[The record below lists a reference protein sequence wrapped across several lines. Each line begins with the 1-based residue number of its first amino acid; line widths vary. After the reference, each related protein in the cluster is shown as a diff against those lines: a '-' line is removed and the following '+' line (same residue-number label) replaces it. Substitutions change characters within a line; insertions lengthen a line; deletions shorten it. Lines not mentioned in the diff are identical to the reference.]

1 MKKTLRKIKQN
12 LMERQKLEHVEEKK
26 AWKMDSSPG
35 ALMEEYELMNQHKYR
50 IYMSNIDKALK
61 NFEYSSEWADLISAL
76 GKLNKVISSYPQYQI
91 IPRRIKISKRLAQC
105 MHPALPSGVHLKA
118 LETYDVIFSNTG
130 TERLA
135 TELFIYSAGL
145 FPLLGYA
152 AMNVRPTLLGIYEK
166 YFVPLGERLRP
177 ALSGFLSGVLPGYE
191 SGLDHF
197 DRTNSLLN
205 LVSAAVNPFCFYTCL
220 WECVATNAS
229 IRLPAVSYILDHY
242 HKKIPMEEQKYFLGK
257 NHDVL
262 MAGLCAC
269 LNDNVI
275 LVQRN
280 TLEFLLLGFPM
291 HTKLVSS
298 VDLVRLVTNA
308 LNTILRRDMS
318 LNRRLYSWLLG
329 TEVGSGRSPVEEL
342 PPMSDSKESYFQRYS
357 QGILIKALNQ
367 TLKNSLNCDPVDLR
381 PYRILISLLDK
392 VEIGPVVLD
401 EVLCDVIRTM
411 CLSGGNTEV
420 GKSAN
425 LLFATFDPAYIWIY
439 MSGLYE
445 RACKARSGK
454 SKLTLNLKEKTNFG
468 QDVQP
473 EVDSGPPCLAE
484 VCYLTEFLLE
494 TISLETYNET
504 TRVHLPKVFLAITQ
518 MLTIY
523 SENLTHDEVRASL
536 KLCMKIVSRVQP
548 MITSPARHN
557 STTKRGVENA
567 EEALDREQ
575 EGTSGLEKSKSDS
588 KLNQSLLEEAL
599 MTRSNSNHSMS
610 KKSPKKTKKSKSY
623 SKLQELDKDICSDTG
638 QLIIPSALST
648 PNLEFQNNSGKK
660 AKKKSPIAKLRSKSK
675 TPDLSP
681 QIAEDSNVETTPEP
695 TSIVSESG
703 ASCADEEA
711 KSEPRE
717 TSMKEYSI
725 LEQCIRQYEIFYQ
738 IYVSKQVLQISGK
751 EGKPVTPCR
760 ITVSPE
766 IPGRSLLISEDIVEG
781 DSLDRIKDI
790 DRMFNT
796 LKVNVHC
803 RITRLQNLLYRTL
816 LRSDVEDVVEVRQSG
831 EKSVS
836 FNIEEPTKMN
846 DLDMEAAEKSVCNL
860 MNIKLSESLRNSVKL
875 ASSLLVDLSTFPNYN
890 QSLTIDK
897 RDMSIP
903 SWLKVLC
910 LVASYFRA
918 DKDLQVAAIT
928 TLFEMISLL
937 KSQIEHAT
945 SPGVTFVIMLPVMK
959 IGHVTFLENQ
969 TRVFHVLTSILWD
982 YLADTSVDRGQISSL
997 LYQLHN
1003 CLDSGLVET
1012 VIGHRMLN
1020 THREWLTEDA
1030 KGLTGQLYL
1039 DVNENSRIK
1048 TNRLLEYKTT
1058 RLSDVKVMCP
1068 PPMQN
1073 LAECG
1078 EMLTEGPSVT
1088 FRKFE
1093 LLWHLGR
1100 DRGFRGFDKTVLK
1113 MFDHLTLPPHMAMK
1127 TFVTK
1132 WLREALLRG
1141 DLSRLM
1147 QPLLLI
1153 VLASNTKRIGVVNAH
1168 LLKKGSSDSQSDIWY
1183 NPERQT
1189 DESEIIERDVYAISS
1204 EDGNIR
1210 YHLEGAKQKRS
1221 PIRSLQKKFFGV
1233 TIGNSAGKNGRPSNY
1248 ISEKNNSE
1256 HNSNISLIVNPLDTS
1271 SDVDNADSDITSL
1284 SSSAPTKLVTEDVN
1298 EAPEESPPKEESCFS
1313 SCDEEDGESST
1324 ESESET
1330 RETSVEKDD
1339 VAVAENTVCVKRFVG
1354 HCNQV
1359 AEVLTE
1365 HDRTKN
1371 RKTYH
1376 LTKSGSHVM
1385 EKLEQSFTDIAE
1397 GIGYLEESAAA
1408 EEYFSSSA
1416 DSNEDETIENILKE
1430 IISQA
1435 AENVEQEDLKRH
1447 SGASKNSIESTWSEG
1462 KEKNDSTDSFS
1473 GYDSEISENQEKRL
1487 SHDEL
1492 KQPVEAK
1499 ATQESGSED
1508 QQNSKKIQSKFNWEM
1523 AQETFR
1529 RSKQNVEILR
1539 QNSAC
1544 GKKKKNELRKAFF
1557 DKLHPLHT
1565 HMLLYYGVFDTKQ
1578 VLYSLQTIRNIV
1590 GSDFRTFLCLA
1601 MTTTLSD
1608 TQIKSLLIRHRKS
1621 IFGKGFAGMIAN
1633 TEYCHVYRGCM
1644 YLEAL
1649 VTICLYYLRSYFQKS
1664 VCEGNKLP
1672 SSEDI
1677 RGNCRIQLASI
1688 ELLTVLC
1695 TELMGVVKE
1704 MGKGL
1709 ASFIADMI
1717 GRCKLQKIVLH
1728 CILTSVHSFT
1738 FKEPVTFTDDILRF
1752 NDPDDEKLHLESF
1765 QIESLRLLLA
1775 VIKLEYEV
1783 TIQRGESDGKGAQ
1796 GSENSGGG
1804 SQSPTRPA
1812 PNTPTNVKYLPNC
1825 PVSQQPMFLSAILN
1839 ALQADHLRHL
1849 HKNWTDVVT
1858 SSLGCY
1864 AFGSLTNIVISVVHQ
1879 ICTNLDKIARIGR
1892 LTLPPDYILEQL
1904 EAMTVL
1910 SHYCLLDNTQQ
1921 MTLSH
1926 VFNQAYP
1933 PANSTTQASNP
1944 GQIFNNL
1951 VHVFLSTPVASDLS
1965 QAKTSQH
1972 MAARNAVL
1980 SHLPRIVATV
1990 AALWD
1995 NEIGQA
2001 RLVNK
2006 QLLEFLSPISLH
2018 HGVNFLA
2025 AVAVAWQQRGEQFRR
2040 QSQEESDSRKN
2051 SLTPPAKA
2059 LPQACTEQLSLVRL
2073 VSGIRIMPMDS
2084 FVQTLHQVVKSPP
2097 PIHHPPAGLSLDVSA
2112 LELFYFYMRNAS
2124 NSQLTDCWSSLLA
2137 LMRDGLALTPPAQFV
2152 LLAILSEF
2160 VQRCPQFPFPD
2171 KKDQR
2176 DLHDI
2181 TSRLVEA
2188 LSTVA
2193 GACLEQTTWLRRNLA
2208 VKEDLGTLPIDGNRN
2223 IKESTT
2229 SLIGNQLY
2237 SVQAQAVL
2245 AVVLANLLD
2254 VAYGSQEKDKI
2265 VTIVTT
2271 LMYNITPYLKNHTIR
2286 NIPSFYACSS
2296 LLASLSTYQYTRK
2309 AWRKDVLDL
2318 LLDNSFFQMDLSCLP
2333 FWKSILDSLMTYDN
2347 TTFRELMNRVSLT
2360 QTGGLNIFT
2369 SKEQEYEQR
2378 AALLKRLAFVIFCSE
2393 LDQYHKYMP
2402 EIQEQ
2407 LANSLRLE
2415 KVVPSVQAAVFLCF
2429 RVLLLRMSPD
2439 HVTSLWPI
2447 IIAEMVQVL
2456 LSIEQELKTDTEE
2469 FSQHIRVLSGLDSTW
2484 VTNTS
2489 NGLHS
2494 NGHPQWRMVQL
2505 ETAKLLELGCVLPAT
2520 NLPHFQMY
2528 RWAFVAGL
2536 NDYALDTLNGD
2547 VNVKPGVPTPSSVFI
2562 PHVTRIARLMDY
2574 RYTSHSPR
2582 PACSRKNHLVL
2593 TYQSIANLQDL
2604 YGFFSTLSVTWPPYQ
2619 FNSDVDKEVAT
2630 CLQEI
2635 ESILAADFLE
2645 KMPQSIAR

>member
-1 MKKTLRKIKQN
+1 
-12 LMERQKLEHVEEKK
+12 
-26 AWKMDSSPG
+26 MDASPG

-118 LETYDVIFSNTG
+118 LESYDVIFSNTG

-197 DRTNSLLN
+197 DRTNNLLN
-205 LVSAAVNPFCFYTCL
+205 LVCAAVNPFCFYTCL

-242 HKKIPMEEQKYFLGK
+242 HKKVPMEEQKYFLGK

-280 TLEFLLLGFPM
+280 SLEFLLLGFPM
-291 HTKLVSS
+291 HTRLIQR

-329 TEVGSGRSPVEEL
+329 TEVLNGRSPVEE
-342 PPMSDSKESYFQRYS
+342 PMPNEEDINKSYFQRYS
-357 QGILIKALNQ
+357 QGLLIKALNQ
-367 TLKNSLNCDPVDLR
+367 TLKNSLNAQPVDLR
-381 PYRILISLLDK
+381 PYKILISLLDK
-392 VEIGPVVLD
+392 VEIGPVILD

-411 CLSGGNTEV
+411 ALSGSNSEV
-420 GKSAN
+420 CKSAN
-425 LLFATFDPAYIWIY
+425 LLFATFDPAYIWTY
-439 MSGLYE
+439 MSGLYKKSCE
-445 RACKARSGK
+445 TPTGQ
-454 SKLTLNLKEKTNFG
+454 SKLTMSLRHERSEFP
-468 QDVQP
+468 V
-473 EVDSGPPCLAE
+473 VDSGPPCLAE

-504 TRVHLPKVFLAITQ
+504 TRIHLPKVFLAITQ
-518 MLTIY
+518 ML
-523 SENLTHDEVRASL
+523 SVFSDNLTHDEVTASL

-548 MITSPARHN
+548 MITSPARH
-557 STTKRGVENA
+557 SGRQSYGTA
-567 EEALDREQ
+567 EEALAKE
-575 EGTSGLEKSKSDS
+575 EGANALEKSKSDS
-588 KLNQSLLEEAL
+588 KLNQSLLEEQV
-599 MTRSNSNHSMS
+599 MTRSNSNHSMT

-623 SKLQELDKDICSDTG
+623 SKLQELDKDICTDTG

-648 PNLEFQNNSGKK
+648 PNLEFQNNQVKK
-660 AKKKSPIAKLRSKSK
+660 SKKKSPIAKLRSKSK
-675 TPDLSP
+675 TPETL
-681 QIAEDSNVETTPEP
+681 QIADDSNAETTPEP
-695 TSIVSESG
+695 TSIASEGGVSVE
-703 ASCADEEA
+703 
-711 KSEPRE
+711 EPRVELTE

-725 LEQCIRQYEIFYQ
+725 LEQCIWQYEIFYRT
-738 IYVSKQVLQISGK
+738 YVSKQVLQVRT
-751 EGKPVTPCR
+751 PTPCR

-766 IPGRSLLISEDIVEG
+766 TSARTLLISEDIIEL
-781 DSLDRIKDI
+781 DSDEFLQEI

-796 LKVNVHC
+796 LKINVHC
-803 RITRLQNLLYRTL
+803 RITKLQNLLHKTL
-816 LRSDVEDVVEVRQSG
+816 LRSDVEDDARQ
-831 EKSVS
+831 ERTVS
-836 FNIEEPTKMN
+836 FSMDQAYATDSNV
-846 DLDMEAAEKSVCNL
+846 EAAEKSVCNL
-860 MNIKLSESLRNSVKL
+860 MTVKLSESLRNAVKL

-890 QSLTIDK
+890 QSLMIDK
-897 RDMSIP
+897 KDMSIP
-903 SWLKVLC
+903 GWLKVLC
-910 LVASYFRA
+910 LVASYLKC
-918 DKDLQVAAIT
+918 DKELQIAAIT

-959 IGHVTFLENQ
+959 VGHVTFLENQ
-969 TRVFHVLTSILWD
+969 TRIFQLLTSILWD
-982 YLADTSVDRGQISSL
+982 YLADVSIDRSQISSL

-1003 CLDSGLVET
+1003 CLDSGIVET

-1020 THREWLTEDA
+1020 THKEWLAEKDSEVTTNHGNQVNQID
-1030 KGLTGQLYL
+1030 L

-1048 TNRLLEYKTT
+1048 TYRLQEYKGI
-1058 RLSDVKVMCP
+1058 RLSDVKIMCP
-1068 PPMQN
+1068 PPSVV
-1073 LAECG
+1073 EFG
-1078 EMLTEGPSVT
+1078 ELLSEGPSVT
-1088 FRKFE
+1088 FGKFE

-1100 DRGFRGFDKTVLK
+1100 DRGLRGFDKTVLK
-1113 MFDHLTLPPHMAMK
+1113 MFDHLNLPQHVGMRSCVM
-1127 TFVTK
+1127 K

-1141 DLSRLM
+1141 DLPRLL
-1147 QPLLLI
+1147 QPLLAL
-1153 VLASNTKRIGVVNAH
+1153 VMASNTKRIGVVNAH
-1168 LLKKGSSDSQSDIWY
+1168 LLKRGSVESQDIWY
-1183 NPERQT
+1183 NPERQ
-1189 DESEIIERDVYAISS
+1189 DDIDRDVYAISS

-1210 YHLEGAKQKRS
+1210 YHIEGGGKQKRS

-1233 TIGNSAGKNGRPSNY
+1233 TIGNAAGKGVKPSNY
-1248 ISEKNNSE
+1248 ITDKNNTD
-1256 HNSNISLIVNPLDTS
+1256 HTSNISLIVNPLDNS
-1271 SDVDNADSDITSL
+1271 SDVDNVDSDITSL
-1284 SSSAPTKLVTEDVN
+1284 SSSAPTKMVTEN
-1298 EAPEESPPKEESCFS
+1298 PTLGTPTKEEGFS
-1313 SCDEEDGESST
+1313 SCDEEEEPESSC
-1324 ESESET
+1324 ESESEG
-1330 RETSVEKDD
+1330 REMSVEKEIS
-1339 VAVAENTVCVKRFVG
+1339 VNESACVKRFVG
-1354 HCNQV
+1354 
-1359 AEVLTE
+1359 EVSEAFTE

-1371 RKTYH
+1371 RKTYR

-1385 EKLEQSFTDIAE
+1385 EKLELSFTDVTD
-1397 GIGYLEESAAA
+1397 GIPFLEESTAA

-1416 DSNEDETIENILKE
+1416 EDDTVENILNDM
-1430 IISQA
+1430 ITSVVQTIDGDA
-1435 AENVEQEDLKRH
+1435 AEDGDKRH
-1447 SGASKNSIESTWSEG
+1447 SGVSKNSIESMDKTE
-1462 KEKNDSTDSFS
+1462 STDSYS
-1473 GYDSEISENQEKRL
+1473 GYDSEISEKK
-1487 SHDEL
+1487 S
-1492 KQPVEAK
+1492 K
-1499 ATQESGSED
+1499 SSEVT
-1508 QQNSKKIQSKFNWEM
+1508 SKFNWEQ

-1539 QNSAC
+1539 QNTVGS
-1544 GKKKKNELRKAFF
+1544 KKRQDDLRKAFF

-1578 VLYSLQTIRNIV
+1578 VLYSLQTIRNIA

-1601 MTTTLSD
+1601 MTTTVSD
-1608 TQIKSLLIRHRKS
+1608 SQIKNLLTRHRKS
-1621 IFGKGFAGMIAN
+1621 IFGKGFAGVIAN
-1633 TEYCHVYRGCM
+1633 TEYSHVYRACM
-1644 YLEAL
+1644 FLEAL
-1649 VTICLYYLRSYFQKS
+1649 VIICLYYMRSYFQKT

-1672 SSEDI
+1672 TAEDI
-1677 RGNCRIQLASI
+1677 RGNCKIQLASI
-1688 ELLTVLC
+1688 ELLATIC
-1695 TELMGVVKE
+1695 TELMGIVKE

-1709 ASFIADMI
+1709 ASFIADMV

-1728 CILTSVHSFT
+1728 CILTSVHAFT
-1738 FKEPVTFTDDILRF
+1738 FTDPVTFTDDILRF

-1783 TIQRGESDGKGAQ
+1783 TVQKGVDSGERSHGES
-1796 GSENSGGG
+1796 SGT
-1804 SQSPTRPA
+1804 QSPTRPA
-1812 PNTPTNVKYLPNC
+1812 PSTPTNVKYLPSC

-1864 AFGSLTNIVISVVHQ
+1864 VFGSLTNIVISVVHQ
-1879 ICTNLDKIARIGR
+1879 ICTNLDKITRNSSVV
-1892 LTLPPDYILEQL
+1892 LPPDYILAQL

-1933 PANSTTQASNP
+1933 PANSTTPSSNP
-1944 GQIFNNL
+1944 SQIFNNL
-1951 VHVFLSTPVASDLS
+1951 VHVFLSTPIASDHT
-1965 QAKTSQH
+1965 QTKNSQH

-1980 SHLPRIVATV
+1980 SHLPRIVASV

-1995 NEIGQA
+1995 NELGQA

-2025 AVAVAWQQRGEQFRR
+2025 AVAVAWQQRGDQFRR
-2040 QSQEESDSRKN
+2040 VQQNPEEGESRKN
-2051 SLTPPAKA
+2051 SLTSTAKS
-2059 LPQACTEQLSLVRL
+2059 LPHACPEQLSLVKL

-2112 LELFYFYMRNAS
+2112 LELFYFYMKNAG

-2137 LMRDGLALTPPAQFV
+2137 LLRDGLALSPPAQFV
-2152 LLAILSEF
+2152 LLVILNEF
-2160 VQRCPQFPFPD
+2160 VQRCPQLPFQD

-2208 VKEDLGTLPIDGNRN
+2208 VKEDLGQMPIDGNIR
-2223 IKESTT
+2223 ESTS

-2237 SVQAQAVL
+2237 SVQAQSVL
-2245 AVVLANLLD
+2245 AAVLANLLD

-2296 LLASLSTYQYTRK
+2296 LLANLSTFQYTRK

-2318 LLDNSFFQMDLSCLP
+2318 LLDNTFFQMDMSCLP

-2347 TTFRELMNRVSLT
+2347 TTFRELMNRVSMT
-2360 QTGGLNIFT
+2360 QTGSLNIFT

-2393 LDQYHKYMP
+2393 HDQYHKYMP

-2536 NDYALDTLNGD
+2536 NDYASDTINGD
-2547 VNVKPGVPTPSSVFI
+2547 IHVKPGVPTPSSVFI

-2593 TYQSIANLQDL
+2593 TCQSISNLQDL

-2619 FNSDVDKEVAT
+2619 FGDADREVTT
-2630 CLQEI
+2630 CLAEI

>member
-1 MKKTLRKIKQN
+1 MKKTIRKLKRGLKQKEN
-12 LMERQKLEHVEEKK
+12 NNNNNASQPVEERIT
-26 AWKMDSSPG
+26 WTMDSSPG

-205 LVSAAVNPFCFYTCL
+205 LVCAAVNPFCFYTCL

-229 IRLPAVSYILDHY
+229 IRLPAVSYILDHF
-242 HKKIPMEEQKYFLGK
+242 HKKVPMEEQKYFLGK

-280 TLEFLLLGFPM
+280 CLEFLLLGFPM
-291 HTKLVSS
+291 HTSLVSR
-298 VDLVRLVTNA
+298 VDLVRLVTNG

-329 TEVGSGRSPVEEL
+329 TEVTNGRSPVEE
-342 PPMSDSKESYFQRYS
+342 PPPITEESSQSYFQRHS
-357 QGILIKALNQ
+357 QAILFKALNQ
-367 TLKNSLNCDPVDLR
+367 TLKNSLNHDPVDLR
-381 PYRILISLLDK
+381 PYKILISLLDK
-392 VEIGPVVLD
+392 VEIGPVILD

-411 CLSGGNTEV
+411 SLSGGYSEV

-425 LLFATFDPAYIWIY
+425 LLFATFDPAYIWTY

-445 RACKARSGK
+445 KACKAPSGK
-454 SKLTLNLKEKTNFG
+454 SKLTLSLERKDFG
-468 QDVQP
+468 KDVLP
-473 EVDSGPPCLAE
+473 EVDSGPPLLTE
-484 VCYLTEFLLE
+484 VCYLTEYLLE

-504 TRVHLPKVFLAITQ
+504 TRIHLPKVFLAITQ

-557 STTKRGVENA
+557 PMKGVEGADEVKEESGNA
-567 EEALDREQ
+567 
-575 EGTSGLEKSKSDS
+575 LEKSKSDS
-588 KLNQSLLEEAL
+588 KLNQSLLDEAV

-638 QLIIPSALST
+638 QLIIPAMST
-648 PNLEFQNNSGKK
+648 PNLEYQNNVGKK
-660 AKKKSPIAKLRSKSK
+660 GKKKSPIAKLRSKSK
-675 TPDLSP
+675 TPENTP

-703 ASCADEEA
+703 VSLGEEEA
-711 KSEPRE
+711 RVELRE

-738 IYVSKQVLQISGK
+738 IYVSKQVLQISGTDAK
-751 EGKPVTPCR
+751 TTPCR

-766 IPGRSLLISEDIVEG
+766 MTGRSLLISEDIVEG
-781 DSLDRIKDI
+781 DSVERLKEI

-803 RITRLQNLLYRTL
+803 RVSRLQSLLYRTL
-816 LRSDVEDVVEVRQSG
+816 LRSDIEHSG

-836 FNIEEPTKMN
+836 FNIAGSESEAEVA
-846 DLDMEAAEKSVCNL
+846 DLDLEAAEKGVCNL
-860 MNIKLSESLRNSVKL
+860 MSIKLSESLRNAVKL

-890 QSLTIDK
+890 QSLTVDK

-910 LVASYFRA
+910 LVASYFKA
-918 DKDLQVAAIT
+918 DKELQVAAIT

-969 TRVFHVLTSILWD
+969 TRIFQVLTSVLWD
-982 YLADTSVDRGQISSL
+982 YLADTSVDRSQISSL

-1003 CLDSGLVET
+1003 CLDSGVVET
-1012 VIGHRMLN
+1012 VIGHRMVN
-1020 THREWLTEDA
+1020 THQEWLNSEECKTMS
-1030 KGLTGQLYL
+1030 LYL
-1039 DVNENSRIK
+1039 DVNENSRVK
-1048 TNRLLEYKTT
+1048 SNRLLEYKTT
-1058 RLSDVKVMCP
+1058 RLSDVKILSL
-1068 PPMQN
+1068 Q
-1073 LAECG
+1073 ECG
-1078 EMLTEGPSVT
+1078 ELLSEGPSVT

-1100 DRGFRGFDKTVLK
+1100 DRGLRGFDKTVLK
-1113 MFDHLTLPPHMAMK
+1113 MFDHLTLPQHMAMR
-1127 TFVTK
+1127 TFVAK

-1141 DLSRLM
+1141 DLPRLL
-1147 QPLLLI
+1147 QPLLAI

-1168 LLKKGSSDSQSDIWY
+1168 LLKKGGNDSVDMWY
-1183 NPERQT
+1183 NPDRHSV
-1189 DESEIIERDVYAISS
+1189 DSEVIERDVYAISS

-1210 YHLEGAKQKRS
+1210 YHLDGAKQKKS

-1233 TIGNSAGKNGRPSNY
+1233 TIGNAAGKSGKPANY
-1248 ISEKNNSE
+1248 ITEKNSAD

-1271 SDVDNADSDITSL
+1271 SDVENVDSDIASL
-1284 SSSAPTKLVTEDVN
+1284 SSSAPTKMVSEVTV
-1298 EAPEESPPKEESCFS
+1298 EAPASPVKDESCS

-1324 ESESET
+1324 DSESET
-1330 RETSVEKDD
+1330 RDASVEKE
-1339 VAVAENTVCVKRFVG
+1339 APSVKRFVG
-1354 HCNQV
+1354 DCNQV
-1359 AEVLTE
+1359 TDILTE

-1371 RKTYH
+1371 RKTYKV
-1376 LTKSGSHVM
+1376 TKSGSHVM
-1385 EKLEQSFTDIAE
+1385 EKLELSFTEVAE
-1397 GIGYLEESAAA
+1397 GIQYLEESASA
-1408 EEYFSSSA
+1408 EEYF
-1416 DSNEDETIENILKE
+1416 NGDESVESILND
-1430 IISQA
+1430 IICQV
-1435 AENVEQEDLKRH
+1435 VEGLEGEESKRV
-1447 SGASKNSIESTWSEG
+1447 SLESTWSES
-1462 KEKNDSTDSFS
+1462 KEKTESTDSFS
-1473 GYDSEISENQEKRL
+1473 EDDSGTGG
-1487 SHDEL
+1487 
-1492 KQPVEAK
+1492 K
-1499 ATQESGSED
+1499 ASGQKDTSLT
-1508 QQNSKKIQSKFNWEM
+1508 SKFNWEM

-1539 QNSAC
+1539 QNSV
-1544 GKKKKNELRKAFF
+1544 GSKKRKDEMRRAFF

-1578 VLYSLQTIRNIV
+1578 VLYSLQTIRNII

-1601 MTTTLSD
+1601 MTTPVSD
-1608 TQIKSLLIRHRKS
+1608 TQIKGLLTRHKKS
-1621 IFGKGFAGMIAN
+1621 IFGKGFAGMIHN
-1633 TEYCHVYRGCM
+1633 TEYSHAYRGCM

-1649 VTICLYYLRSYFQKS
+1649 VTICLYYLRSYFQKT

-1672 SSEDI
+1672 CADDI

-1688 ELLTVLC
+1688 ELLTLLC
-1695 TELMGVVKE
+1695 TELMGIVKE

-1728 CILTSVHSFT
+1728 CVLTSVHSFT
-1738 FKEPVTFTDDILRF
+1738 FKDPVTFTDDTLRF
-1752 NDPDDEKLHLESF
+1752 NDPDDEKLHLEAF

-1783 TIQRGESDGKGAQ
+1783 TVQKGDSESRSQGES
-1796 GSENSGGG
+1796 SG

-1812 PNTPTNVKYLPNC
+1812 PSTPTNVKYLPNC

-1864 AFGSLTNIVISVVHQ
+1864 VFGSLTNIVISVVHQ
-1879 ICTNLDKIARIGR
+1879 ICTNLDKVTKGGRIV
-1892 LTLPPDYILEQL
+1892 LPPDYILAQL

-1951 VHVFLSTPVASDLS
+1951 VHVFLSTPVATDLS
-1965 QAKTSQH
+1965 QAKNSQH

-1980 SHLPRIVATV
+1980 SHLPRIVASV

-1995 NEIGQA
+1995 NEIGQT

-2025 AVAVAWQQRGEQFRR
+2025 AVAVAWQQRGDQFRR
-2040 QSQEESDSRKN
+2040 VQQNQEESDSRKN
-2051 SLTPPAKA
+2051 SLTNTTKA
-2059 LPQACTEQLSLVRL
+2059 LPQACPEQLSLVKL

-2112 LELFYFYMRNAS
+2112 LELFYFYMKNAG
-2124 NSQLTDCWSSLLA
+2124 NSQLTDCWASLLA
-2137 LMRDGLALTPPAQFV
+2137 LLRDGLALSPPAQFV
-2152 LLAILSEF
+2152 LLVILSEF
-2160 VQRCPQFPFPD
+2160 VQRCPQLPFQD

-2208 VKEDLGTLPIDGNRN
+2208 VKEDLGSLPIDGN

-2237 SVQAQAVL
+2237 SVQAQSVL
-2245 AVVLANLLD
+2245 ASVLANLLD

-2286 NIPSFYACSS
+2286 NIPSFYACSN
-2296 LLASLSTYQYTRK
+2296 LLASLSTFQYTRK

-2536 NDYALDTLNGD
+2536 NDYATESLNGD

-2582 PACSRKNHLVL
+2582 PACARKSHLVL
-2593 TYQSIANLQDL
+2593 TCQTIANLQDL

-2619 FNSDVDKEVAT
+2619 FGDVDKEVAT

>member
-1 MKKTLRKIKQN
+1 
-12 LMERQKLEHVEEKK
+12 
-26 AWKMDSSPG
+26 MDSSPG

-205 LVSAAVNPFCFYTCL
+205 LVCAAVNPFCFYTCL

-229 IRLPAVSYILDHY
+229 IRLPAVSYILDHF
-242 HKKIPMEEQKYFLGK
+242 HKKIPMEEQKYFLGR

-291 HTKLVSS
+291 HTNLVGR
-298 VDLVRLVTNA
+298 VDLIRLVTNG

-329 TEVGSGRSPVEEL
+329 TEVTNGRSPVEE
-342 PPMSDSKESYFQRYS
+342 PPPVPEDPNQSYFQRYS
-357 QGILIKALNQ
+357 QAILIKALNQ

-392 VEIGPVVLD
+392 IEIGPVILD

-411 CLSGGNTEV
+411 SLLGGNSEV

-425 LLFATFDPAYIWIY
+425 LLFATFDPAYIWTY

-445 RACKARSGK
+445 KACKAPASGQ
-454 SKLTLNLKEKTNFG
+454 SKLTLNLRQERAEFG
-468 QDVQP
+468 QPVVP
-473 EVDSGPPCLAE
+473 EVDSGPPCLTE

-504 TRVHLPKVFLAITQ
+504 TRIHLPKVFLAITQ

-557 STTKRGVENA
+557 PSNRSVEGA
-567 EEALDREQ
+567 EEALSKE
-575 EGTSGLEKSKSDS
+575 ESGNALEKSKSDS
-588 KLNQSLLEEAL
+588 KLNQSLLDEAG

-623 SKLQELDKDICSDTG
+623 SKLQELDKEICTDTG

-660 AKKKSPIAKLRSKSK
+660 GKKKSPIAKLRSKSK
-675 TPDLSP
+675 TPDP
-681 QIAEDSNVETTPEP
+681 TIAEDSTHETTPEP

-703 ASCADEEA
+703 TSCADDEVRV
-711 KSEPRE
+711 EPRE

-738 IYVSKQVLQISGK
+738 IYVSKEVLKIHGK
-751 EGKPVTPCR
+751 DGKATPCR

-766 IPGRSLLISEDIVEG
+766 VQGRSPLISEDIVEG
-781 DSLDRIKDI
+781 DSVDRIKEI

-816 LRSDVEDVVEVRQSG
+816 LKSDVEEVESVRQAG

-836 FNIEEPTKMN
+836 FSIDQAEMA
-846 DLDMEAAEKSVCNL
+846 DLDLEAAEKSVCSL
-860 MNIKLSESLRNSVKL
+860 MGIKLSESLRNAVKL

-890 QSLTIDK
+890 QSLTVDK

-910 LVASYFRA
+910 LVASYFKT
-918 DKDLQVAAIT
+918 DKDLQVSAIT

-969 TRVFHVLTSILWD
+969 TRIFQVLTSILWD
-982 YLADTSVDRGQISSL
+982 YLADQGVDRSQISSL

-1003 CLDSGLVET
+1003 CLDSGVVET

-1020 THREWLTEDA
+1020 THREWLDGEDSKA
-1030 KGLTGQLYL
+1030 LTNQFVL

-1058 RLSDVKVMCP
+1058 RLSDVKIMCP
-1068 PPMQN
+1068 PPTQS
-1073 LAECG
+1073 LVECG
-1078 EMLTEGPSVT
+1078 DVLSEGPSVT
-1088 FRKFE
+1088 FGKFE

-1100 DRGFRGFDKTVLK
+1100 DRGLRGFDKTVLK
-1113 MFDHLTLPPHMAMK
+1113 MFDHLTLPQHMAMR

-1141 DLSRLM
+1141 DLPRVL
-1147 QPLLLI
+1147 QPLLSI

-1168 LLKKGSSDSQSDIWY
+1168 LLKRDGADSQDIWY
-1183 NPERQT
+1183 NPDRPGDDT
-1189 DESEIIERDVYAISS
+1189 EIIERDVYAISS

-1233 TIGNSAGKNGRPSNY
+1233 TIGNATATKGGKPSNY
-1248 ISEKNNSE
+1248 ITEKNSSE
-1256 HNSNISLIVNPLDTS
+1256 HNSNISLIVNPLDNS
-1271 SDVDNADSDITSL
+1271 SDAENVDSDITSL
-1284 SSSAPTKLVTEDVN
+1284 SSSAPTKMITESATDVP
-1298 EAPEESPPKEESCFS
+1298 EASVKDESCFS

-1324 ESESET
+1324 DSDSEG
-1330 RETSVEKDD
+1330 RETSVEKD
-1339 VAVAENTVCVKRFVG
+1339 VSVAENAVCVKRFVG
-1354 HCNQV
+1354 DCNQV
-1359 AEVLTE
+1359 ADILTE

-1371 RKTYH
+1371 RKTYQV
-1376 LTKSGSHVM
+1376 TKSGSHVM
-1385 EKLEQSFTDIAE
+1385 EKLELSFTDITE

-1416 DSNEDETIENILKE
+1416 GSNDEETVERVLNE

-1435 AENVEQEDLKRH
+1435 VENVEVEDNKRN
-1447 SGASKNSIESTWSEG
+1447 SGTSKNSLESNWSES
-1462 KEKNDSTDSFS
+1462 KEKTESTDSYS
-1473 GYDSEISENQEKRL
+1473 GYDSENSENDKRK
-1487 SHDEL
+1487 S
-1492 KQPVEAK
+1492 
-1499 ATQESGSED
+1499 QESSKNPPVSKTSRESEEKDSGSKL
-1508 QQNSKKIQSKFNWEM
+1508 SSKFNWEM

-1539 QNSAC
+1539 QNTVGS
-1544 GKKKKNELRKAFF
+1544 KKRKDEIRKAFF

-1578 VLYSLQTIRNIV
+1578 VLYSLQTIRNII

-1621 IFGKGFAGMIAN
+1621 IFGKGFSGVIAN
-1633 TEYCHVYRGCM
+1633 TEYSHVYRGCM

-1688 ELLTVLC
+1688 ELLTLLC
-1695 TELMGVVKE
+1695 TELITIVKE

-1738 FKEPVTFTDDILRF
+1738 FKDPVTFTDDILRF

-1783 TIQRGESDGKGAQ
+1783 TVQKGDSDSRSQGES
-1796 GSENSGGG
+1796 SG

-1812 PNTPTNVKYLPNC
+1812 SSTPTNVKYLPNC

-1864 AFGSLTNIVISVVHQ
+1864 VFGSLTNIVISVVHQ
-1879 ICTNLDKIARIGR
+1879 ICTNLDKVTRTGKII
-1892 LTLPPDYILEQL
+1892 LPPDYILAQL

-1933 PANSTTQASNP
+1933 PTNSTTHASNP

-1965 QAKTSQH
+1965 QAKNSQH

-1980 SHLPRIVATV
+1980 SHLPRIVASV

-1995 NEIGQA
+1995 NEIGQT

-2025 AVAVAWQQRGEQFRR
+2025 AVAVAWQQRGDQFRR
-2040 QSQEESDSRKN
+2040 IQQNQEEGESRKN
-2051 SLTPPAKA
+2051 SLTITAKS
-2059 LPQACTEQLSLVRL
+2059 LPQACPEQLSLVKL

-2112 LELFYFYMRNAS
+2112 LELFYFYMKNAG

-2137 LMRDGLALTPPAQFV
+2137 LLRDGLALSPPAQFV

-2160 VQRCPQFPFPD
+2160 VQRCPQLPFQD

-2208 VKEDLGTLPIDGNRN
+2208 VKEDLGTLPIDGN

-2237 SVQAQAVL
+2237 SVQAQSVL
-2245 AVVLANLLD
+2245 ASVLANLLD

-2536 NDYALDTLNGD
+2536 NDYAADSLNGD

-2593 TYQSIANLQDL
+2593 TCQSIANLQDL

-2619 FNSDVDKEVAT
+2619 FGADVDREVAT
-2630 CLQEI
+2630 CLAEI